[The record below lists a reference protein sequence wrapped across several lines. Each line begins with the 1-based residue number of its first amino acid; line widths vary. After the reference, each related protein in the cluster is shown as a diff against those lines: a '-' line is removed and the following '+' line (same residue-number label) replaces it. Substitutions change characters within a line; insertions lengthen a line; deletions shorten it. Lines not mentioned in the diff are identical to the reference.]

1 MTKINIL
8 SRYFIYFIA
17 LLAASGCQN
26 LVTTGLM
33 SPSPTP
39 DPYRHFRAALQP
51 HAQGDI
57 EALGPLPTYH
67 ISAQLS
73 EDNQSLAGTLRLTVA
88 SLPGEAVF
96 RLYPNLENYGGGLE
110 ISQAR
115 INQLPVT
122 VTYLAEKSAAS
133 LKIPAN
139 TEPPY
144 IIDIAFVTQ
153 LNESASQDATLF
165 GWNDEILSLPGFF
178 PTLAVIRNGI
188 WSLEIPPLHGDVLYN
203 EVALYQLD
211 ITLPAHLTPV
221 ASGITSNVIDDDNGR
236 RTWQITGGPLRDMTV
251 IAGPF
256 QAVSENAA
264 GTTVT
269 SYFLPQHE
277 AAGQVVL
284 AHTAASLRL
293 YSDIYGLYPYTEL
306 DVAEAPLGFRGME
319 YTGLILIGSDL
330 YDDQRE
336 YLTFL
341 VAHETAHQW
350 WYSVVGNDP
359 YLHPWLDEG
368 LAEYSAFDY
377 YRTVFGQAAA
387 EIYWLDAGKFHL
399 NRPLATT

>member
-1 MTKINIL
+1 
-8 SRYFIYFIA
+8 
-17 LLAASGCQN
+17 
-26 LVTTGLM
+26 
-33 SPSPTP
+33 
-39 DPYRHFRAALQP
+39 
-51 HAQGDI
+51 
-57 EALGPLPTYH
+57 
-67 ISAQLS
+67 
-73 EDNQSLAGTLRLTVA
+73 
-88 SLPGEAVF
+88 
-96 RLYPNLENYGGGLE
+96 
-110 ISQAR
+110 
-115 INQLPVT
+115 
-122 VTYLAEKSAAS
+122 
-133 LKIPAN
+133 
-139 TEPPY
+139 
-144 IIDIAFVTQ
+144 
-153 LNESASQDATLF
+153 
-165 GWNDEILSLPGFF
+165 
-178 PTLAVIRNGI
+178 
-188 WSLEIPPLHGDVLYN
+188 
-203 EVALYQLD
+203 
-211 ITLPAHLTPV
+211 
-221 ASGITSNVIDDDNGR
+221 
-236 RTWQITGGPLRDMTV
+236 MTV

-306 DVAEAPLGFRGME
+306 DVVEAPLGFRGME

-377 YRTVFGQAAA
+377 YRTVFGQADA
-387 EIYWLDAGKFHL
+387 EQFAGGRWQIPFEQAISDNL
-399 NRPLATT
+399 TGQVNRPKPLTRYL